1 MTRTRKSR
9 TPKSPTPS
17 RATVD
22 RFEEDV
28 AVLILDGR
36 EVTRPRSALPEG
48 VREGDVVD
56 LETLT
61 VDSAATEA
69 LRSEVREAR
78 ERAMKGTTP
87 PPGDFDL

>member
-1 MTRTRKSR
+1 
-9 TPKSPTPS
+9 
-17 RATVD
+17 VD

-78 ERAMKGTTP
+78 ERAMKGKTP

>member
-1 MTRTRKSR
+1 MTRARKSR
-9 TPKSPTPS
+9 TPKAPTPS

-22 RFEEDV
+22 RIEEDV
-28 AVLILDGR
+28 VVLVVEGR
-36 EVTRPRSALPEG
+36 EVTRPCSAFPNG

-61 VDSAATEA
+61 VDSAATEK

-78 ERAMKGTTP
+78 ERAMQGKTP
-87 PPGDFDL
+87 PSGDFDL